1 MTGHMGAILEL
12 HWSSDGSQICT
23 ASTDKTAAVWDAE
36 AGVRIRRLRGHT
48 SFVNTCAP
56 ARDDP
61 LIVTG
66 SDDGTIKIWDSR
78 RRHFVH
84 SLANKFQVTSA
95 CFGAD
100 SNQVITGGLDNVI
113 KVWDTR
119 KLDISFTLEGHTDTV
134 TGITLSPDGSH
145 LLSNVCLLDLLV
157 VAQWLLFSTC
167 SFLRDF
173 LKEMNRGDCLF
184 RC

>member
-1 MTGHMGAILEL
+1 MGAILEL